1 MSKKDIRDIIKEQ
14 LNKPDGNVEVAEVV
28 EIVPNQMDGEGDDK
42 FLNPPVSFGEQM
54 AETFGLLPREWRVFL
69 TNHEA
74 ENEQKLK
81 DLSSQVDAFAWV
93 SQLAE
98 PRQERFK
105 KYGFE
110 DAKAWLKALA
120 EVDDLFEKAPAEG
133 VKFLADAY
141 GVKINAVPDVPVVD
155 THPMMRSLAEKIDRL
170 EAECNQLKKVSA
182 MRENQL
188 ANSLLMN
195 FLQAKDENGQP
206 KHKYFSLVK
215 DVMFA
220 LLNARLAFD
229 YEDAY
234 QQSLWLVPQL
244 RAQLIDAQMNKNLKA
259 KAEEA
264 QKAQKAAFEAKGKVG
279 SSSEEKL
286 STRQIL
292 ERVIGA

>member
-105 KYGFE
+105 KYGFRVFYN
-110 DAKAWLKALA
+110 ALITYNDIRFSTLTKTQRQ
-120 EVDDLFEKAPAEG
+120 ETSRNFKFTLHKQFSFIILVDDIITTGETL
-133 VKFLADAY
+133 
-141 GVKINAVPDVPVVD
+141 
-155 THPMMRSLAEKIDRL
+155 L
-170 EAECNQLKKVSA
+170 EASQVIMQHNRTPL
-182 MRENQL
+182 
-188 ANSLLMN
+188 
-195 FLQAKDENGQP
+195 
-206 KHKYFSLVK
+206 
-215 DVMFA
+215 FA
-220 LLNARLAFD
+220 WTLCDSRF
-229 YEDAY
+229 
-234 QQSLWLVPQL
+234 
-244 RAQLIDAQMNKNLKA
+244 
-259 KAEEA
+259 
-264 QKAQKAAFEAKGKVG
+264 
-279 SSSEEKL
+279 
-286 STRQIL
+286 
-292 ERVIGA
+292 

>member
-155 THPMMRSLAEKIDRL
+155 THPMMRSLAEKMITI
-170 EAECNQLKKVSA
+170 AKI
-182 MRENQL
+182 
-188 ANSLLMN
+188 NSLHNKRLIFSFITKEDVSKKLFDEIAPKYVDTNGGYTRITKLGPRRGDGAEM
-195 FLQAKDENGQP
+195 AKIE
-206 KHKYFSLVK
+206 
-215 DVMFA
+215 
-220 LLNARLAFD
+220 
-229 YEDAY
+229 
-234 QQSLWLVPQL
+234 
-244 RAQLIDAQMNKNLKA
+244 LI
-259 KAEEA
+259 
-264 QKAQKAAFEAKGKVG
+264 
-279 SSSEEKL
+279 
-286 STRQIL
+286 
-292 ERVIGA
+292 